1 MQIDIRKLAPEL
13 LEDYLDFFD
22 NVAFADHQE
31 WAWCYCT
38 YYHLGKQDEKKLE
51 EDNAGRFNR
60 DVLRNAAI
68 GLIQDRKL
76 NGYLAYRDGKVAGW
90 CNAAD
95 KKNYNKLCENR
106 ELWDGGEDV
115 PIKSVVCF
123 IVAPDA
129 RRQGIAAS
137 LLARIAADAAS
148 EGYKILE
155 AYPAAGEL
163 DCFQHYHG
171 HPEMY
176 EKCGFAL
183 YKTLEG
189 YAVYRKTL

>member
-1 MQIDIRKLAPEL
+1 MQTEIKKLEPAL
-13 LEDYLDFFD
+13 LEDYMDFFD

-51 EDNAGRFNR
+51 EENAVRFNR
-60 DVLRNAAI
+60 EVLRNVAV

-76 NGYLAYRDGKVAGW
+76 NGYLAYRDGKVVGW

-95 KKNYNKLCENR
+95 KKNYKKLCENR
-106 ELWDGGEDV
+106 EIWDDREAE

-123 IVAPDA
+123 IVAPEA

-137 LLARIAADAAS
+137 LLACIAADAAS

-163 DCFQHYHG
+163 DCFSHYHG
-171 HPEMY
+171 YPEMY
-176 EKCGFAL
+176 EKSGFERH
-183 YKTLEG
+183 KTLDG